1 MTTSATGARRSITPL
16 ALLMTCLG
24 SIIGSGWLF
33 GAFNTAKIAGPAA
46 ILAWVIGMVTVLA
59 LAFYFWG
66 VRSGDPEAME
76 EVPQDGD

>member
-1 MTTSATGARRSITPL
+1 MSF
-16 ALLMTCLG
+16 LG
-24 SIIGSGWLF
+24 SREF
-33 GAFNTAKIAGPAA
+33 GGRGVLPYGVDMA
-46 ILAWVIGMVTVLA
+46 LVTVLA